1 MGPRVSVLQPH
12 LFCSTVCDLRCLSL
26 SRTCWRAAPGRPTSS
41 APCACPPCSSGSL
54 LAVQVCLDEDAEGQ
68 PVARD
73 CPDERNW
80 DQEQAGVECGE
91 QIKLQPGIQVGLGC
105 IAFLGLA

>member
-1 MGPRVSVLQPH
+1 
-12 LFCSTVCDLRCLSL
+12 
-26 SRTCWRAAPGRPTSS
+26 
-41 APCACPPCSSGSL
+41 
-54 LAVQVCLDEDAEGQ
+54 VQVCLDEDAEGQ

-105 IAFLGLA
+105 IAYLGLA